1 MYDHRD
7 FRPVTPF
14 VSDNDVATAAA
25 LMRTFGESAGG
36 EAAARADRSRGLGN
50 FIHFCRWRQI
60 ERLIALLAHDE
71 VFGTIH

>member
-25 LMRTFGESAGG
+25 LMRTFGESAGARRRRARI
-36 EAAARADRSRGLGN
+36 AAGAGQLYPFLSLASDRAADRPAG
-50 FIHFCRWRQI
+50 
-60 ERLIALLAHDE
+60 A
-71 VFGTIH
+71 